1 MAQTIN
7 TNVASLNAQRNLN
20 SSQSSLATSLQR
32 LSSGLRINSA
42 KDDAAGLAISE
53 RFTTQIRG
61 INQATR
67 NANDGISLA
76 QTAEG
81 DLVQISENLQRMREL
96 SVQSANATNSASDRE
111 ALQKEV
117 TALISEVDRIANQS
131 SFNGT
136 KLLNGTFTNQTF
148 QVGAN
153 AAETIQV
160 GSITSA
166 RATAMG
172 GYSVTGGSAV
182 DGNALAAGD
191 LTVKVGNGAAVNIGA
206 STAGA
211 GAGQSASSAWA
222 KAQAI
227 NGANAGVT
235 ATATNSVA
243 GVATTAADVAGTIS
257 INGINTA
264 SFTTTAAAGNAAANS
279 QAIAEINKISDQ
291 TGVTAT
297 ADPAN
302 GVKLTAA
309 DGRDIVVAYGG
320 TMTSAASGVATAAT
334 VKGTLTLTSAN
345 SSVTV
350 GGTNAAART
359 GLTAGLQAST
369 LKAVSALDITTLD
382 GSSSAISVLDGALQT
397 INSTRADLG
406 ALQNRFASVVS
417 SLQVTS
423 ENLSAS
429 RGRILDADFAQET
442 ANLTRG
448 QILQQAGTAML
459 AQANSLPQN
468 VLSLLR
474 G

>member
-7 TNVASLNAQRNLN
+7 TNVASLNAQRNLT
-20 SSQSSLATSLQR
+20 SSQNSLATSLQR

-136 KLLNGTFTNQTF
+136 KLLNGSFTNQTF

-166 RATAMG
+166 RATTMG
-172 GYSVTGGSAV
+172 GYSVTGSSAV
-182 DGNALAAGD
+182 DANAFAAGD
-191 LTVKVGNGAAVNIGA
+191 LTLKVGGGAAVNVGA
-206 STAGA
+206 STQGA

-235 ATATNSVA
+235 ATATNSAA
-243 GVATTAADVAGTIS
+243 GVSMTPAAVTGTIS
-257 INGINTA
+257 INGISTA
-264 SFTTTAAAGNAAANS
+264 SFTTTSSASADAS
-279 QAIAEINKISDQ
+279 LAIAEINKISDQ
-291 TGVTAT
+291 TGVTAS
-297 ADPAN
+297 ADPTN

-320 TMTSAASGVATAAT
+320 AMTSAASGVAAAAT
-334 VKGTLTLTSAN
+334 VKGSLTLTSAN

-359 GLTAGLQAST
+359 GLTAGIQAST

-382 GSSSAISVLDGALQT
+382 GASSAISVLDGAVQT
-397 INSTRADLG
+397 INNTRADLG